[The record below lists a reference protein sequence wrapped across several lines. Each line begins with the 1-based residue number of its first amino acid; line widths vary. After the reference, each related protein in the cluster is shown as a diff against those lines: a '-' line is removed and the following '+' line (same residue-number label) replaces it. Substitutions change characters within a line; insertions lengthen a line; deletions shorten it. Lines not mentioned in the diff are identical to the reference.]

1 LKYFIVPVLIVL
13 IVFNTAIFGC
23 TVFKVTKG
31 KQTFFCNN
39 EDGPDTHAVI
49 TFIPASSGK
58 YGRFMMYFPKDPNPM
73 IRTYPQGGMNDQG
86 LVFDITATPLHKNRR
101 LIFPEEAQRLKENLM
116 EKVMSECA
124 TVEESIRLITRY
136 KTPEMGMIQI
146 LIADKTGDSAVLG
159 IDKDG
164 RLAINRKAD
173 DFQVLTNFSLPDPEN
188 SVIYPCYRYEAATE
202 MIQGMDEMSVDYL
215 RSILSVVHVEGLA
228 STVYSNIYD
237 LNKGDIYF
245 YYFHNFETPV
255 KLNLEEEL
263 KKGERAIEMST
274 LFPRKVF
281 AQIAIEELSKGVDK
295 LRKEL
300 AECKKQK

>member
-1 LKYFIVPVLIVL
+1 MKYVIVPALVVLI
-13 IVFNTAIFGC
+13 IFNTAIFGC

-49 TFIPASSGK
+49 SFKPASNGK
-58 YGRFMMYFPKDPNPM
+58 YGRFFMYFPKDPNPM

-86 LVFDITATPLHKNRR
+86 LVFDITATPLNKNRK
-101 LIFPEEAQRLKENLM
+101 LIFPETAQRLKDILM

-124 TVEESIRLITRY
+124 TVEESLHLIFRY
-136 KTPEMGMIQI
+136 KTSEMGMIQI
-146 LIADKTGDSAVLG
+146 LIADKAGDSAVLG
-159 IDKDG
+159 VGNDG
-164 RLAINRKAD
+164 RMSIIRKTAD
-173 DFQVLTNFSLPDPEN
+173 YQVLTNFSLPDPEN
-188 SVIYPCYRYEAATE
+188 SVIYPCFRYEAAIE
-202 MIQGMDEMSVDYL
+202 MIQSMDELSIDYL

-263 KKGERAIEMST
+263 KKGERTIEMST